1 MISYSFGKIDE
12 MITTY
17 FIAKGL
23 QSVVGSELSKN
34 TENRGFETR
43 RVQHIR
49 WIWCQSYVRLFVWTL
64 LGWLLK
70 IGGHS
75 NNGA

>member
-1 MISYSFGKIDE
+1 MLIFFRYPEGKIIVLHTMISYSFGKIDE

-49 WIWCQSYVRLFVWTL
+49 WIWCQSYVRLFV
-64 LGWLLK
+64 
-70 IGGHS
+70 
-75 NNGA
+75 